1 MRLSRV
7 IPSEAVTKTRQTY
20 FGILETARV
29 RYITLRAVQASK
41 LRRRSFSREATCLRS
56 TRILLE
62 YHAQPMLG
70 RKFISLSFSR
80 DRDESGAKRS
90 TRADFSLLNKF
101 SWVSSDLDP
110 PDLDR
115 SSLGIQVRHA
125 NTRIIGDSG
134 EIYGFSLGF
143 LSGTLTVVIVVNSA
157 YVPAIAGTL

>member
-1 MRLSRV
+1 
-7 IPSEAVTKTRQTY
+7 
-20 FGILETARV
+20 
-29 RYITLRAVQASK
+29 
-41 LRRRSFSREATCLRS
+41 
-56 TRILLE
+56 
-62 YHAQPMLG
+62 MLG

-115 SSLGIQVRHA
+115 SSLGTQVRRA

-143 LSGTLTVVIVVNSA
+143 LSGTLTIVVVVNSA
-157 YVPAIAGTL
+157 YVPAIAGAL